1 MSTQTAQFG
10 NSYEIYLVRPISS
23 FADEYDTGGP
33 LARVLK
39 PDKRRR
45 LVDRLRRMTV
55 SRQRYA
61 IRSHPDMSVDAERG
75 GLPLLRMTTI
85 QVAPGRGQE
94 WEQFMRSSLPKFADA
109 DVALAVYERV
119 FGPGPSAWL
128 VVENFSSFA
137 HLEQPSVMFR
147 AFGEQAGAATAR
159 IAGLGDVHRAD
170 GAASRR

>member
-1 MSTQTAQFG
+1 
-10 NSYEIYLVRPISS
+10 
-23 FADEYDTGGP
+23 
-33 LARVLK
+33 
-39 PDKRRR
+39 
-45 LVDRLRRMTV
+45 
-55 SRQRYA
+55 
-61 IRSHPDMSVDAERG
+61 MSVDAERG

-159 IAGLGDVHRAD
+159 IAGLVTSIERTVLRLDAELSYSSLRL
-170 GAASRR
+170 STR